1 MRGRWWVVVACA
13 VVLGAGLARLRF
25 DTDILALLP
34 ADLPEARGLQWH
46 QRHFSGARDLAVMV
60 RATNAT
66 VASDAARGVADA
78 LGARPDLARSVR
90 WGVPEMDPEEAA
102 ENLAWLWLQQPPEA
116 LKALAEALGP
126 GRVTEAL
133 SAARETLATSLDP
146 LELARVGNDPLGL
159 TRLPGMEG
167 RMLEMADGNGL
178 FEGDGGRLRV
188 VWVEPPVE
196 GMDHVA
202 ATAWIGRV
210 RIETARALG
219 MPWDGKGQGM
229 GMGLGG
235 VSVAFTGGPAFL
247 AEIGTGMEGDLR
259 SSVVATL
266 GLIGLLF
273 WWAHKSWRPVG
284 LLVGCL
290 VLTLVLT
297 LALGGLVLGTLNV
310 VSVGFAAVLMG
321 LTVDY
326 GLVAYQEFASDPGR
340 GVAAVRHEVAPGV
353 GWSAATTAATFL
365 MLGTAGLPGLAQLGV
380 LTAMG
385 LGVGAW
391 VMLGVFLPLSMRW
404 CRPPASGASGGRVPV
419 ARGWRPAAWVVAGV
433 VMVLGVRGLP
443 RMNPGSDPLRPR
455 QSDAYATMDAW
466 KQATGRTRE
475 TAWLV
480 LAAEDLASMGQAWE
494 AAEAALQA
502 AVRRGDALGF
512 VVPAGFWPRPDRAR
526 TNTAVASALAARA
539 VALEG
544 AVRGAGF
551 TGESLGLTRAVLRRW
566 GRLNGGTGG
575 GTDEERSGA
584 GPWPTNAWSRWV
596 TSQAVARDAS
606 GRWVSAGMVEVA
618 TAGAR
623 GRLKAALPEGMW
635 MASWEGLAPALMR
648 RVEGRVAALT
658 GCMALML
665 GTCLWL
671 AFRRWR
677 EVALGFAGLA
687 LGLGLLLA
695 VMACVGLEWNL
706 LSLVALPLLLGSSV
720 DSTIHVQWALRRHG
734 RNMVRMWRT
743 TGRALVLC
751 AGANIAGFG
760 SLAWSSNAGLAS
772 MDLVCALGV
781 GCVLVSCLGL
791 MPGLWWALE
800 RRGTEGHGKDGQGN
814 EALEGREGGPA
825 GPSSLYGGVAWSV
838 GTWLAGRGNPKTWRW
853 VARALAGVY
862 ARLRPARL
870 AVVEAN
876 VAPLLG
882 PGTDAQRVARANVA
896 CFAEKVVDLLRHEA
910 GRVLENEV
918 RLGSGWEHFHGALG
932 SGRGVLLVTPHLG
945 NWELGTLVLR
955 RMGVRPLVLTA
966 PEPGAGLTEARMAA
980 RARQGTDTLV
990 VGTDPFAFVEVIRRL
1005 QDGGV
1010 VAMLVDRPM
1019 ASHRMRVEWLGRPFD
1034 ASGAA
1039 ADLARASGCVVLPV
1053 VIVREGVGYRADA
1066 LDPVPYERA
1075 MLATRVERAA
1085 LTQGILRA
1093 FEPVLRQHPEQ
1104 WFHFVPAW
1112 VGTKGREA
1120 TP

>member
-1 MRGRWWVVVACA
+1 MKGPWWLVLAGA
-13 VVLGAGLARLRF
+13 LVLGAGLARLRF

-34 ADLPEARGLQWH
+34 ADLPEARGLQVH

-60 RATNAT
+60 RATNAV
-66 VASDAARGVADA
+66 VASGAARAIAEA
-78 LGARPDLARSVR
+78 LETRPDLARSVR
-90 WGVPEMDPEEAA
+90 WRAPEMDADAAA

-116 LKALAEALGP
+116 LAALAEGLAP
-126 GRVTEAL
+126 GRVNEAL

-167 RMLEMADGNGL
+167 RMPGMTDGNGL
-178 FEGDGGRLRV
+178 FEGDGGRLRM

-196 GMDHVA
+196 GMDHAA

-210 RIETARALG
+210 RGEAARVLG
-219 MPWDGKGQGM
+219 P
-229 GMGLGG
+229 GG

-273 WWAHKSWRPVG
+273 WWAHRSWRPVG

-290 VLTLVLT
+290 VLTLGLT

-340 GVAAVRHEVAPGV
+340 GLAAVRREVAPGV

-365 MLGTAGLPGLAQLGV
+365 MLGAAGLPGLAQLGA

-404 CRPPASGASGGRVPV
+404 CRPPAFGAPGGRVPV
-419 ARGWRPAAWVVAGV
+419 ARGWRPAGWVVAGV
-433 VMVLGVRGLP
+433 AVVLGLRGLP

-455 QSDAYATMDAW
+455 QSEAYAAMDAW

-480 LAAEDLASMGQAWE
+480 LAGEDLASMGRAWE

-512 VVPAGFWPRPDRAR
+512 LVPTGFWPRPDRAG
-526 TNTAVASALAARA
+526 TNAAVASALAARA

-544 AVRGAGF
+544 AARGAGF
-551 TGESLGLTRAVLRRW
+551 TGEAMGLTRAVLGRW
-566 GRLNGGTGG
+566 ARVDGGPDGGMGRGW
-575 GTDEERSGA
+575 EEGRDGA

-596 TSQAVARDAS
+596 TSQAVAREAT

-618 TAGAR
+618 TAEGR
-623 GRLKAALPEGMW
+623 GRLKASLPDGMW

-658 GCMALML
+658 GCMGLML

-671 AFRRWR
+671 AFGRWR

-687 LGLGLLLA
+687 LGLGLLVA

-734 RNMVRMWRT
+734 ADAGRLWRT

-791 MPGLWWALE
+791 LPGLWWALDGRGKE
-800 RRGTEGHGKDGQGN
+800 RRGDEGRGHDTTEGRD
-814 EALEGREGGPA
+814 RGGA
-825 GPSSLYGGVAWSV
+825 GPSSLYGGAAWRA
-838 GTWLAGRGNPKTWRW
+838 GTWLAGKGSPAAWRW
-853 VARALAGVY
+853 VARCLAGLY
-862 ARLRPARL
+862 ARLRPGRL

-882 PGTDAQRVARANVA
+882 PGADARRVARANLG

-910 GRVLENEV
+910 GRVSEDEV
-918 RLGSGWEHFHGALG
+918 RLGSGWEHFHGAVG

-990 VGTDPFAFVEVIRRL
+990 VGTDPFAFMEVIRRL

-1010 VAMLVDRPM
+1010 VALLVDRPM
-1019 ASHRMRVEWLGRPFD
+1019 ASHRTRVEWMGRPFD

-1053 VIVREGVGYRADA
+1053 VIVREGFGYRADA
-1066 LDPVPYERA
+1066 LAPVPYERA
-1075 MLATRVERAA
+1075 RLGSREDRSA
-1085 LTQGILRA
+1085 LTRGILRA

-1104 WFHFVPAW
+1104 WYHFVPVWA
-1112 VGTKGREA
+1112 GASALEER
-1120 TP
+1120 P

>member
-1 MRGRWWVVVACA
+1 MVVVGAL
-13 VVLGAGLARLRF
+13 VLAAGLARLRF

-34 ADLPEARGLQWH
+34 ADLPEARGLQVH
-46 QRHFSGARDLAVMV
+46 QRHFSGARDLAVML
-60 RATNAT
+60 RATNAA
-66 VASDAARGVADA
+66 VASEAARVVAEA
-78 LGARPDLARSVR
+78 LEARPDLARSVR
-90 WGVPEMDPEEAA
+90 WRAPEMDAEAAA
-102 ENLAWLWLQQPPEA
+102 ENLAWLWLQQPHEA
-116 LKALAEALGP
+116 LAAMAEGLGP
-126 GRVTEAL
+126 GRVNEVL

-167 RMLEMADGNGL
+167 RMPGMTDGNGL
-178 FEGDGGRLRV
+178 FEGDGGRLRM

-196 GMDHVA
+196 GMDHASA
-202 ATAWIGRV
+202 AAWIGRV
-210 RIETARALG
+210 RGEAARVL
-219 MPWDGKGQGM
+219 
-229 GMGLGG
+229 GLGG

-259 SSVVATL
+259 SSVAATL

-273 WWAHKSWRPVG
+273 WWAHRSWRPVG

-290 VLTLVLT
+290 VLTLGLT

-340 GVAAVRHEVAPGV
+340 GVAAVRREVAPGV

-365 MLGTAGLPGLAQLGV
+365 MLGAAGLPGLAQLGA

-433 VMVLGVRGLP
+433 VVVLAVRGLP

-455 QSDAYATMDAW
+455 QSEAYATMDAW

-480 LAAEDLASMGQAWE
+480 LAGEDLASMGRAWE
-494 AAEAALQA
+494 AADAVLHG

-512 VVPAGFWPRPDRAR
+512 LVPSGFWPRPDRAG
-526 TNTAVASALAARA
+526 TNAAVAAALASRA
-539 VALEG
+539 AALEG

-551 TGESLGLTRAVLRRW
+551 TGESLGLTRAVLGRW
-566 GRLNGGTGG
+566 ARWDGGTNEGA
-575 GTDEERSGA
+575 DERRNGA
-584 GPWPTNAWSRWV
+584 GPWPTNAWARWV

-606 GRWVSAGMVEVA
+606 GRWVSAGIVEVA
-618 TAGAR
+618 HAEGR
-623 GRLKAALPEGMW
+623 GRLKALLPDGMW

-648 RVEGRVAALT
+648 RVEGRGAALT
-658 GCMALML
+658 GCMGLML

-677 EVALGFAGLA
+677 EVALGFAGL
-687 LGLGLLLA
+687 GLGLALLVA

-734 RNMVRMWRT
+734 RDAGRLWRT

-781 GCVLVSCLGL
+781 GCVLVSCLGV

-800 RRGTEGHGKDGQGN
+800 GRGHDRP
-814 EALEGREGGPA
+814 EGRAGGGA
-825 GPSSLYGGVAWSV
+825 GPSSLYGGAAWRA
-838 GTWLAGRGNPKTWRW
+838 GTWLAGRGNPAAWRW
-853 VARALAGVY
+853 LARGLAGLY
-862 ARLRPARL
+862 ARLRPGRL

-882 PGTDAQRVARANVA
+882 PGADARRVARANLA

-910 GRVLENEV
+910 GRVSEDEV
-918 RLGSGWEHFHGALG
+918 RLGSGWEHFHGAVG

-990 VGTDPFAFVEVIRRL
+990 VGTDPFAFVGVIRRL
-1005 QDGGV
+1005 QEGGV
-1010 VAMLVDRPM
+1010 VALLVDRPM
-1019 ASHRMRVEWLGRPFD
+1019 TSHRTRVEWMGRPFD

-1053 VIVREGVGYRADA
+1053 VIVREGGGYRADA
-1066 LDPVPYERA
+1066 LAPVPYERA
-1075 MLATRVERAA
+1075 RLASREERAA
-1085 LTQGILRA
+1085 LTRGILRA

-1112 VGTKGREA
+1112 AGAEGGEA
-1120 TP
+1120 TR